1 MPQAQQSFVIHGH
14 FYQPP
19 REDPWFDE
27 IETEVTAAPY
37 HDWNERIERE
47 CYRTVVAA
55 HLTRA
60 DADNRIVGVVNALEW
75 ISFNFGTTLLE
86 WLEHHAPKTYHAIL
100 AADKASVE
108 RLGFGNAIAQP
119 YHHVILPLASK
130 RDKLT
135 EVRWGIADFTRRFGR
150 EPLGMWLP
158 ETAMDHETLDVLA
171 ECGIQFT
178 IVAPHQVEKPPPNG
192 LPGEYRAAN
201 GKSVALCIYD
211 GDLSHGVAFGGL
223 LNNAGRWAERML
235 RSRNRLTSLATDG
248 ETYGHHHKF
257 GEMALARVIT
267 ELRARP
273 TVAIENFA
281 SFLSHH
287 PPIHPV
293 KLVEPTSWSCPHGVE
308 RWRSNCG
315 CRINVEKY
323 PSQSWRTPLRGGL
336 EVLAAGLHKLFEKE
350 GAEYF
355 DDPWAAREAYVT
367 EPIAAVPSASR
378 LAPRAPRS
386 VRALELL
393 EMERYALRMFTSD
406 AWFFDDIGGLEPR
419 QAMRYAA
426 RACELAGGTA
436 RAELESSLL
445 HYLVQAM
452 SNDAAV
458 GTGKDV
464 YARYVSQRS
473 SAEVRAGAG
482 VAAAHALALDAHL
495 AAPRAFSVVSIND
508 RSLTL
513 QTRRTGKTAEMRVL
527 VRSNS
532 ADSFETAVEV
542 AGAGAAASALVSLND
557 FAERARHMI
566 RAKLRHELLSR
577 SLTERE
583 LTALANGDTTLRD
596 LAARA
601 LVRAIDEVPRDE
613 SGTALRHAHAVL
625 DLLDQLE
632 TPVPFDAQTAW
643 WHVRSQ
649 LRAGDD
655 VAQIAALGTR
665 LGFDISA
672 LAVTNG
678 ATR

>member
-60 DADNRIVGVVNALEW
+60 DAHNRIVGVVNTLEW

-86 WLEHHAPKTYHAIL
+86 WLEHHAPKTYDAIL
-100 AADKASVE
+100 AADKASVD
-108 RLGFGNAIAQP
+108 RLGYGNAIAQP
-119 YHHVILPLASK
+119 YHHVILPLASR

-135 EVRWGIADFTRRFGR
+135 EVRWGIADFRRRFGR

-171 ECGIQFT
+171 ECGIRFT

-235 RSRNRLTSLATDG
+235 RSRSRLTSLATDG

-267 ELRARP
+267 ELRERP
-273 TVAIENFA
+273 SAMVENFA
-281 SFLSHH
+281 SFLSHNA
-287 PPIHPV
+287 PIHPV

-315 CRINVEKY
+315 CRINGEKY

-336 EVLAAGLHKLFEKE
+336 DVLAAGLHKLFEKE
-350 GAEYF
+350 GREYF
-355 DDPWAAREAYVT
+355 DDPWAARDAYMGDPST
-367 EPIAAVPSASR
+367 QRPAPSAQ
-378 LAPRAPRS
+378 LS

-393 EMERYALRMFTSD
+393 EMERDALRMFTSD

-426 RACELAGGTA
+426 RACELAGATV
-436 RAELESSLL
+436 RAELEASLL
-445 HYLVQAM
+445 RYLAQAV

-464 YARYVSQRS
+464 YARYVSPRT
-473 SAEVRAGAG
+473 SADVRAGAG
-482 VAAAHALALDAHL
+482 VGAAHALALDAHL
-495 AAPRAFSVVSIND
+495 AAPRAYSVVSIDGN
-508 RSLTL
+508 SLTL
-513 QTRRTGKTAEMRVL
+513 QTRRTGKTTEMRAEVK
-527 VRSNS
+527 SNS
-532 ADSFETAVEV
+532 AESFETAVEV
-542 AGAGAAASALVSLND
+542 VGDGAGGAGATALVPLND
-557 FAERARHMI
+557 FAERARLII
-566 RAKLRHELLSR
+566 RAKLRHQLLSR
-577 SLTERE
+577 SLTEHE
-583 LTALANGDTTLRD
+583 LAALANGDTTLRD

-601 LVRAIDEVPRDE
+601 LVRAIDEVPRDQ
-613 SGTALRHAHAVL
+613 SGAALRHAHAVL

-649 LRAGDD
+649 LRDGRDA
-655 VAQIAALGTR
+655 VLMAALGTR